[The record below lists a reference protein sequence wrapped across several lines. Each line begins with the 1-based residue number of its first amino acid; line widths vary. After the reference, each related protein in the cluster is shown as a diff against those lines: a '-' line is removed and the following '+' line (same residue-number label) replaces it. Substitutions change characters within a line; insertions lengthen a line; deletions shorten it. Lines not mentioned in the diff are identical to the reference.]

1 MRTITVTEQR
11 DPNAQIT
18 VLRVMADDQELKL
31 QWTDQAAV
39 DLNDLH
45 GLTLA
50 EEVRRIMYNQLAE
63 LLDAEE
69 LVEAAHLLNQLST
82 KTE

>member
-69 LVEAAHLLNQLST
+69 LVEAAHLLNQLSN

>member
-50 EEVRRIMYNQLAE
+50 EEVRRVMYNQLAE
-63 LLDAEE
+63 LLEPEE
-69 LVEAAHLLNQLST
+69 LVEAVRQLNQLSN